1 MRAFYWVGV
10 ASEAA
15 CGLPVVAGVVPSSVS
30 GDNESGVPEVSG
42 IVPTGAD
49 ADSGA
54 LAGAVAPVAGC
65 VVSKLGL
72 GGSGGTVGM

>member
-1 MRAFYWVGV
+1 MRESYWVGV
-10 ASEAA
+10 APEAG
-15 CGLPVVAGVVPSSVS
+15 CWLPVVAGVVLSSVS
-30 GDNESGVPEVSG
+30 GDNDSGVPVVSG

-54 LAGAVAPVAGC
+54 LAGAAPVSGD

-72 GGSGGTVGM
+72 GGSGGTFGM

>member
-1 MRAFYWVGV
+1 MRAIYWVGV
-10 ASEAA
+10 ASEAG
-15 CGLPVVAGVVPSSVS
+15 CGLPVVAGAELSSES

-54 LAGAVAPVAGC
+54 LAGVAAPVSGWA
-65 VVSKLGL
+65 VSKLGL

>member
-10 ASEAA
+10 ASEAV
-15 CGLPVVAGVVPSSVS
+15 CGLPVAGVVLSSES

-42 IVPTGAD
+42 TVPTGAE

-54 LAGAVAPVAGC
+54 LAGVAAPVSGWA
-65 VVSKLGL
+65 VSKLGL
-72 GGSGGTVGM
+72 GGSGGTLGM